1 MHAEATT
8 PETRLTQLG
17 IELPPVPEPKGLYR
31 PVVVVGALAYTSG
44 HLPTAADGTLIVG
57 RIGAELDEQA
67 GAAAARQAGLALLAT
82 LRAAVG
88 SLDRIRRVVKL
99 LGVVNCTPDF
109 TRQPVV
115 LNGCSQLLADVF
127 GPERGVGARSAV
139 GVGSL
144 PLGVPVEIEAIF
156 ELETEA

>member
-8 PETRLTQLG
+8 PEARLVQLG
-17 IELPPVPEPKGLYR
+17 IELPPVPEPKGLYK
-31 PVVVVGALAYTSG
+31 PVLVVGGLAYTSG
-44 HLPTAADGTLIVG
+44 HLPTGADGQLIVG
-57 RIGAELDEQA
+57 RVGAELDEQA
-67 GAAAARQAGLALLAT
+67 GAAAARQAGLAILAT
-82 LRAAVG
+82 LRAALG

-99 LGVVNCTPDF
+99 LGVVNCTSDF

-127 GPERGVGARSAV
+127 GPDRGVGARSAV

-144 PLGVPVEIEAIF
+144 PLGVPVEIEAVF
-156 ELETEA
+156 ELEA